1 MKKTN
6 KERKSDLELRK
17 KIIISVVLIFAFILS
32 YFSNLKQKE
41 FFRLMTD
48 YAPVFISIVTIGMS
62 ILKNYFKSRFENK
75 KYSHLILFMSFFLI
89 FVFVFSEI
97 FLFKNPCLTFKL
109 IFISIAIILILTAAY
124 FFIARCTN
132 TISRPKT
139 EKLSEFWASFLIIF
153 IIWIFI
159 FLSYF
164 SVFKLNLTGYFI
176 ISMYETLCDILST
189 LEEKK

>member
-1 MKKTN
+1 
-6 KERKSDLELRK
+6 
-17 KIIISVVLIFAFILS
+17 
-32 YFSNLKQKE
+32 
-41 FFRLMTD
+41 
-48 YAPVFISIVTIGMS
+48 
-62 ILKNYFKSRFENK
+62 
-75 KYSHLILFMSFFLI
+75 MSFFLI
-89 FVFVFSEI
+89 FVFVFSEM
-97 FLFKNPCLTFKL
+97 FLFKDPYLTFRL
-109 IFISIAIILILTAAY
+109 ILISIAIIFILTVAY